1 MSVRV
6 DMWVFRDVGANEH
19 HLRRIE
25 RVFGAESELEDVLL
39 TLVQCLRRPRD
50 LNVPSKNL

>member
-1 MSVRV
+1 VSVRV